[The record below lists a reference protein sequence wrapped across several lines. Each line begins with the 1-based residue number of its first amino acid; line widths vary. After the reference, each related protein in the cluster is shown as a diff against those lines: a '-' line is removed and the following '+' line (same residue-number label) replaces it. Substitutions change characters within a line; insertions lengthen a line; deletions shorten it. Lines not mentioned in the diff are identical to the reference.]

1 MVAAMSR
8 KTEVTYGVF
17 EEDSHADTC
26 LLCDGWRV
34 LVEHDYQCS
43 VSGFSESL
51 GSLSLP
57 VVDAVAKV
65 MTTDGREVLL
75 RVNQALYKPGSS
87 QSLMSTPQVRDS
99 GTRVDT
105 TWVQHDET
113 SNYGVVLDSEEHGRL
128 IVPFTLN
135 GVSSGFSVSSPD
147 DEELEQLPIFEITS
161 SLYWDPN
168 SDSHAMR

>member
-1 MVAAMSR
+1 MVAAMTKER
-8 KTEVTYGVF
+8 EITHGVF

-34 LVEHDYQCS
+34 IVKHDYQCT

-51 GSLSLP
+51 GSLSLQ
-57 VVDAVAKV
+57 VVNAVTKTR
-65 MTTDGREVLL
+65 TTDDRKILI

-99 GTRVDT
+99 GTRIDT

-113 SNYGVVLDSEEHGRL
+113 SNFGQVLESEKHGRMV
-128 IVPFTLN
+128 VPFALD
-135 GVSSGFSVSSPD
+135 GVSASFSVSSPD
-147 DEELEQLPIFEITS
+147 DDELDQLPILQITS
-161 SLYWDPN
+161 SL
-168 SDSHAMR
+168 H